1 MNNINYTKDNTFIFS
16 FVRMNPPTPGHLVL
30 IKTMIDKAL
39 ELGTNKA
46 YVITSSSM
54 DGKNPLAC
62 SRETIPSLKK
72 RHKDDMSI
80 IINANQPDTVYKLS
94 ILEQMINSYK
104 EQLAAEEL
112 DLTKRSLIENFQIIV
127 LCSTGNP
134 FGFIYNT
141 VKNYYLDKGI
151 QKINMIFI
159 VGRDR
164 ADFLD
169 TIVDNFMKNQYVNS
183 IDGIILEREGM
194 ESLKTSGLGERNIAD
209 LKPSE
214 ISASFIRKLVDKDK
228 KDDFGQIYGKYISPD
243 DIQKLFNTIKIGIQ
257 MKTPSSKSEEENP
270 ESKYFDSQSLPIIN
284 TGSQKKGGSIR
295 RKSIRRKS
303 IRNKR
308 KSRRNKRKS
317 ARNKRRN
324 TRKKLR
330 RNK

>member
-1 MNNINYTKDNTFIFS
+1 MSIDYRPDNTFIFS

-30 IKTMIDKAL
+30 IKTMIDKAI
-39 ELGTNKA
+39 ELGINKA

-62 SRETIPSLKK
+62 SSETKPSLKNK
-72 RHKDDMSI
+72 NKLDASI
-80 IINANQPDTVYKLS
+80 INNATQPDNVYKS
-94 ILEQMINSYK
+94 YILAQMIKSYK
-104 EQLAAEEL
+104 QQLAAEEL
-112 DLTKRSLIENFQIIV
+112 DTSKKSLIENFEIII

-141 VKNYYLDKGI
+141 IKNDYIDKGI

-164 ADFLD
+164 AEFLD
-169 TIVDNFMKNQYVNS
+169 TIVDYFIKNQYINS

-194 ESLKTSGLGERNIAD
+194 ESLKTSGLGNRSIDD

-214 ISASFIRKLVDKDK
+214 ISASIIRGLVSGKLEFDGDQRDNFDK
-228 KDDFGQIYGKYISPD
+228 FYNKYLDPD

-257 MKTPSSKSEEENP
+257 MKSPSSNSEEENP
-270 ESKYFDSQSLPIIN
+270 ISKYFDRQLLPIIN
-284 TGSQKKGGSIR
+284 TNESQKIGGSR
-295 RKSIRRKS
+295 RSKYKTKRNRNKRNS
-303 IRNKR
+303 IRNKS
-308 KSRRNKRKS
+308 K
-317 ARNKRRN
+317 N